1 MWDKRISPDL
11 SDAYDYCASF
21 VIPTATTDY
30 DLKANQA
37 TLWNNLPMA
46 RGIVIKCDQTIGIKI
61 NSTSMPR
68 MNCTAAQAPF
78 EFLNKKLIRN
88 AFITNN
94 SGSDVNIEVLLV

>member
-1 MWDKRISPDL
+1 MFEDRINPDL
-11 SDAYDYCASF
+11 SDAYDYCPSF
-21 VIPTATTDY
+21 VIPTGTTDY

-37 TLWNNLPMA
+37 TLWNNLQMA
-46 RGIVIKCDQTIGIKI
+46 KGIVIKCDQTIGIKI
-61 NSTSMPR
+61 NSTAMPR
-68 MNCTAAQAPF
+68 MTCTSAQAPF